1 MNIDEF
7 AAGVAPLRTILDPE
21 QRAEN
26 RPRDIASLLSA
37 SSPFLVHIL
46 SLARRY
52 PTHPAAPFIRD
63 LIFSCENITAE
74 LPHSAQLDCFDEW
87 GLHMNELARCAC
99 LSSNTPLPKGFC
111 PQPAKLQGKKRR
123 ASAMDDDDE
132 LVGEGASDD
141 EAADEGSDDRS
152 DVEDEPVAKGKGK
165 AKAPACGQ
173 SSTKAATLH
182 LNQAL
187 KTSAPKPKAAGTKKT
202 SSGLNIILPRAPT
215 SKTKIAKTQP
225 GSVKEEPDATSLSSR
240 KPRAAKTVRASVKA
254 PSGSSSRPT
263 GRSSVMVKNKKHAV
277 LQTHVY
283 DKEGPVPVKT
293 EELGAVT
300 QASALPSYGCAQ
312 CSSSIQNQACLFLG
326 WGKKCNNFS
335 KANSS
340 AGSPAESL
348 AEGDEVQGNLD
359 ELESSPA
366 RPVKGESASAD

>member
-1 MNIDEF
+1 
-7 AAGVAPLRTILDPE
+7 
-21 QRAEN
+21 
-26 RPRDIASLLSA
+26 
-37 SSPFLVHIL
+37 
-46 SLARRY
+46 
-52 PTHPAAPFIRD
+52 
-63 LIFSCENITAE
+63 
-74 LPHSAQLDCFDEW
+74 
-87 GLHMNELARCAC
+87 
-99 LSSNTPLPKGFC
+99 
-111 PQPAKLQGKKRR
+111 
-123 ASAMDDDDE
+123 MDDDDK
-132 LVGEGASDD
+132 LVGEGASNDD
-141 EAADEGSDDRS
+141 AADEGSDDGS
-152 DVEDEPVAKGKGK
+152 DVEDEPVVKGKGK
-165 AKAPACGQ
+165 AKAPARSQ

-202 SSGLNIILPRAPT
+202 SSGLNVILPCAPT

-225 GSVKEEPDATSLSSR
+225 GSIKEEPDTTSQSSH
-240 KPRAAKTVRASVKA
+240 KPRAAKTVRASIKA

-293 EELGAVT
+293 EELGTVT

-326 WGKKCNNFS
+326 WGKNATLARKELAKFVEVTPENVRACIDHAGAALNVFETSANTTAQAAQQFKTSLEELSQLCRCASDSEGQDALRGVVFQDSDFEDRLCGILHGLDRQVSFPSDMSREPSPLPSRQPSPSPTVPSVS